1 MWLNIR
7 VAGSNVNQWVECS
20 DERQAVA
27 CARGRS
33 RSKEHRGPHAQET
46 ADLMVAG
53 GVQAILNY
61 APVILKVPDSV
72 TVREID
78 PVSALQSMTY
88 YIHEG

>member
-1 MWLNIR
+1 MR
-7 VAGSNVNQWVECS
+7 
-20 DERQAVA
+20 DEGIQIGIIATPKVY
-27 CARGRS
+27 
-33 RSKEHRGPHAQET
+33 AQET

-61 APVILKVPDSV
+61 APVILKVPEHV

-88 YIHEG
+88 YIDES